1 MISRYNCGEGW
12 KSLVDTFCH
21 FAEKIKKDIKIN
33 VKEKFGLL
41 RIDFDT
47 SHDAEM
53 TDTERGKLM
62 TVMLVCEHLSQYI
75 CEHCGCPGRH
85 RWESGWG
92 FTVCDDCYEGDET

>member
-41 RIDFDT
+41 
-47 SHDAEM
+47 
-53 TDTERGKLM
+53 K
-62 TVMLVCEHLSQYI
+62 
-75 CEHCGCPGRH
+75 
-85 RWESGWG
+85 
-92 FTVCDDCYEGDET
+92 